1 MKTDYAHIVMVV
13 DRSGSMESIQRD
25 AIGGFNTFLK
35 DQKEVPG
42 EATLTLIGFD
52 DRYEVWQEWKPIQ
65 EVPDLT
71 AQTFVP
77 RGRTALLDAIGRTID
92 ETGNRLEAMA
102 EADRPERVVFV
113 ILKDGYE
120 NASQHFT
127 VPQIAQMI
135 AHQTDT
141 YQWTFMFLAA
151 NLDAIATANAINI
164 PATAAMAYFANRGGM
179 NAACGS
185 VSSQVLSAR
194 FGRKVDFT
202 QEDRDKAQNS

>member
-1 MKTDYAHIVMVV
+1 MKTGYAHIVMVV

-52 DRYEVWQEWKPIQ
+52 DRYEVWQEWKSIQ

-77 RGRTALLDAIGRTID
+77 RGSTALLDAIGRTIN
-92 ETGNRLEAMA
+92 ETGNRLETLP
-102 EADRPERVVFV
+102 EIDRPERVIFV
-113 ILKDGYE
+113 ILTDGYE
-120 NASQHFT
+120 NSSKHFKMD
-127 VPQIAQMI
+127 QIAKMI

-141 YQWTFMFLAA
+141 YKWTFMFLAA
-151 NLDAIATANAINI
+151 NLDAIATASAMNI
-164 PATAAMAYFANRGGM
+164 PAAAAMSYAGNAGGID
-179 NAACGS
+179 ALYRS

-194 FGRKVDFT
+194 FGRAVKFT
-202 QEDRDKAQNS
+202 QRDRDKAQNP